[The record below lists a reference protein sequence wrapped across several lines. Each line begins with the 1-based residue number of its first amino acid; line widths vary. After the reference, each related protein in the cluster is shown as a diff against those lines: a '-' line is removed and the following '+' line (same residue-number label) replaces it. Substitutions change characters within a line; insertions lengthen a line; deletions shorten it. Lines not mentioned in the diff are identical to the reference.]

1 MTYPELEKALR
12 CLKVETGILT
22 CMGCGHEHNC
32 SVHGCAILREAE
44 QLASIMGKNFN
55 KDTLL
60 VMTAQVL
67 NTTVDQLLIAAKTR
81 KENDND
87 CNTIC
92 QADGSVRRVP

>member
-12 CLKVETGILT
+12 RLKVETGSLT
-22 CMGCGHEHNC
+22 CMGCRHEHNC
-32 SVHGCAILREAE
+32 SVQGCAILRESE
-44 QLASIMGKNFN
+44 QLASIMSKNFN
-55 KDTLL
+55 KDALL

-87 CNTIC
+87 CNAIC
-92 QADGSVRRVP
+92 QADGSVRSVP